1 MDPQSMYIL
10 CIVSPHCTDRV
21 QAVQLGT
28 VNLSDHFQSLLS
40 VPTSEK
46 IIPLCDCSNT
56 YYHCCW

>member
-28 VNLSDHFQSLLS
+28 VNLSDHFQSLLVLFTCNS
-40 VPTSEK
+40 YK
-46 IIPLCDCSNT
+46 Q
-56 YYHCCW
+56 